1 MAWPEAWM
9 ASAKAY
15 PCCTL
20 TPGIVRA
27 SESATWSNV
36 LWSSLRTITR
46 QLSPS
51 PEPGPPVRGSS
62 IVSVIGASGY
72 PPGLGEIPLQAEVE
86 LVERGGLEDR
96 VGGRPGL
103 LVHPLGVGGDEAV
116 EVVLRR
122 QPGLLVEAAADA
134 LELPRRV

>member
-27 SESATWSNV
+27 SDIATWSNV

-62 IVSVIGASGY
+62 IVSVIGPSGY
-72 PPGLGEIPLQAEVE
+72 PAGLREIPLQAAVE
-86 LVERGGLEDR
+86 LGGRVVDLAEVGEAEALRVPARDRLERGLPHLHVD
-96 VGGRPGL
+96 V
-103 LVHPLGVGGDEAV
+103 
-116 EVVLRR
+116 RR
-122 QPGLLVEAAADA
+122 
-134 LELPRRV
+134 RRRGEREG

>member
-27 SESATWSNV
+27 SVSATWSNV

-72 PPGLGEIPLQAEVE
+72 LPLLAAPTVQPLVE
-86 LVERGGLEDR
+86 LVERGGLQDR
-96 VGGRPGL
+96 VGTL
-103 LVHPLGVGGDEAV
+103 
-116 EVVLRR
+116 
-122 QPGLLVEAAADA
+122 
-134 LELPRRV
+134 

>member
-96 VGGRPGL
+96 VGALAGL
-103 LVHPLGVGGDEAV
+103 LVDPLRVGLDEAV
-116 EVVLRR
+116 DVVL
-122 QPGLLVEAAADA
+122 GDHVHLLAQALADA
-134 LELPRRV
+134 VE